1 MLLKTNELCYFN
13 WKQIMDSKTKN
24 NFENFDTLADCFKN
38 LSEDQLD
45 KISENK
51 VHIKY
56 NKKEIVAKQ
65 GSFASHIIFIKQGYL
80 KLYIESEWDAKDLII
95 NIFGPN
101 QLIGLS
107 SLFESNTYQYSVA
120 ALVPS
125 ELCLFE
131 VNDIKYMIG
140 QNSEFALGIL
150 RRSHRSTIHAY
161 NQMYNLTHKQLNGRI
176 ASAFLYLSRQ
186 VFESATFEMILSRN
200 ELANFTAMSTMSAVR
215 TIKDLEKQGVITDI
229 NGIIEIKDFK
239 TLEKISKFG

>member
-1 MLLKTNELCYFN
+1 MESKTN
-13 WKQIMDSKTKN
+13 KN
-24 NFENFDTLADCFKN
+24 CENCDTLAECFKH
-38 LSEDQLD
+38 LSEDQLQ
-45 KISENK
+45 KISRNK
-51 VHIKY
+51 VHLRY

-80 KLYIESEWDAKDLII
+80 KLYVESESDDKDLII

-107 SLFESNTYQYSVA
+107 SLFESNAYQYSVS
-120 ALVPS
+120 ALVPA

-131 VNDIKYMIG
+131 VKDIKYMIG

-150 RRSHRSTIHAY
+150 RRSHKSTIYAY
-161 NQMYNLTHKQLNGRI
+161 KQMYNLTHKQLHGRV

-186 VFESATFEMILSRN
+186 VFQSASFEMILSRS

-215 TIKDLEKQGVITDI
+215 TINDLKKQGIISDK
-229 NGIIEIKDFK
+229 NGIIEVLDFEAM
-239 TLEKISKFG
+239 EKISNFG

>member
-1 MLLKTNELCYFN
+1 
-13 WKQIMDSKTKN
+13 MDSKTNKN
-24 NFENFDTLADCFKN
+24 CENCDTIAECFKN
-38 LSEDQLD
+38 LSEDELK
-45 KISENK
+45 KITENK
-51 VHIKY
+51 VQLKF
-56 NKKEIVAKQ
+56 NKKEVVAKQ
-65 GSFASHIIFIKQGYL
+65 VSFASHIIFIRKGYL
-80 KLYIESEWDAKDLII
+80 KLYIESEWEAKDLII

-161 NQMYNLTHKQLNGRI
+161 NQLYNLTHKQLSGRI

-186 VFESATFEMILSRN
+186 VFDSNSFEMILSRN

-215 TIKDLEKQGVITDI
+215 TIKDLEKQGVISDK

-239 TLEKISKFG
+239 SLENISKFG

>member
-1 MLLKTNELCYFN
+1 
-13 WKQIMDSKTKN
+13 MDSKSNKN
-24 NFENFDTLADCFKN
+24 CENCDTIAECFKH
-38 LSEDQLD
+38 LSEGELK
-45 KISENK
+45 KITENK
-51 VHIKY
+51 VQLKF
-56 NKKEIVAKQ
+56 NKKEVVAKQ
-65 GSFASHIIFIKQGYL
+65 GSFASHIIFIRKGYL
-80 KLYIESEWDAKDLII
+80 KLYIESEWEAKDLII

-131 VNDIKYMIG
+131 VNDIKYLIG
-140 QNSEFALGIL
+140 KNSEFALGIL

-161 NQMYNLTHKQLNGRI
+161 NQLYNLTHKQLSGRI

-186 VFESATFEMILSRN
+186 VFDSNSFEMILSRI

-215 TIKDLEKQGVITDI
+215 TIKNLEKQGVISDE

-239 TLEKISKFG
+239 ALENISKFG

>member
-1 MLLKTNELCYFN
+1 
-13 WKQIMDSKTKN
+13 MDSKSNKN
-24 NFENFDTLADCFKN
+24 CENCDTIAECFKS
-38 LSEDQLD
+38 LSEDELK
-45 KISENK
+45 KITENK
-51 VHIKY
+51 VQLKF
-56 NKKEIVAKQ
+56 NKKEVVAKQ
-65 GSFASHIIFIKQGYL
+65 GSFASHIIFIRKGYL
-80 KLYIESEWDAKDLII
+80 KLYIESEWEAKDLII

-161 NQMYNLTHKQLNGRI
+161 NQLYNLTHKQLNGRI

-186 VFESATFEMILSRN
+186 VFDSASFEIILSRN

-215 TIKDLEKQGVITDI
+215 TIKELEKQGIISDK

-239 TLEKISKFG
+239 ALENISRFG

>member
-1 MLLKTNELCYFN
+1 MKKLKENRHCENCDTMAKC
-13 WKQIMDSKTKN
+13 
-24 NFENFDTLADCFKN
+24 FEH
-38 LSEDQLD
+38 LSEKQLA
-45 KISENK
+45 KLSENK
-51 VHIKY
+51 VHLY
-56 NKKEIVAKQ
+56 YGKKETVAKQ
-65 GSFASHIIFIKQGYL
+65 GSYASHIIFIRQGYL
-80 KLYIESEWDAKDLII
+80 KLYIESGFDNRDLII
-95 NIFGPN
+95 NVFGPN

-131 VNDIKYMIG
+131 VKDIKQMIEK
-140 QNSEFALGIL
+140 NTEFALGIL
-150 RRSHRSTIHAY
+150 RRSHKSTIHAY

-186 VFESATFEMILSRN
+186 VFHSDTFEMILSRN

-215 TIKDLEKQGVITDI
+215 TIKDLEKQGIIADN
-229 NGIIEIKDFK
+229 NGIIEILDFE

>member
-1 MLLKTNELCYFN
+1 
-13 WKQIMDSKTKN
+13 MDSKANKIYDN
-24 NFENFDTLADCFKN
+24 CDIIADCFNN
-38 LSEDQLD
+38 LTEKELE
-45 KISENK
+45 KLTENK
-51 VHIKY
+51 VQLKF
-56 NKKEIVAKQ
+56 NKKEVVAKQ
-65 GSFASHIIFIKQGYL
+65 GSFASHIIFIKKGFL
-80 KLYIESEWDAKDLII
+80 KLYIESEWEAKDLII
-95 NIFGPN
+95 NVFGPN

-120 ALVPS
+120 ALIPS

-131 VNDIKYMIG
+131 VKDIKHMIG

-186 VFESATFEMILSRN
+186 VFYSATFEMILSRN

-215 TIKDLEKQGVITDI
+215 TIKDLEKQGVISDE
-229 NGIIEIKDFK
+229 NGIIEIKDFSA
-239 TLEKISKFG
+239 LEKISKFG

>member
-1 MLLKTNELCYFN
+1 
-13 WKQIMDSKTKN
+13 MDSKSNKN
-24 NFENFDTLADCFKN
+24 CENCDTIADCFKN
-38 LSEDQLD
+38 LSEKELK
-45 KISENK
+45 KITENK
-51 VHIKY
+51 VQLKF
-56 NKKEIVAKQ
+56 NKKEVVAKQ
-65 GSFASHIIFIKQGYL
+65 GSFASHIIFIRKGYL
-80 KLYIESEWDAKDLII
+80 KLYIESEWEAKDLII

-161 NQMYNLTHKQLNGRI
+161 NQLYNLTHKQLSGRI

-186 VFESATFEMILSRN
+186 VFDSNSFEMILSRN

-215 TIKDLEKQGVITDI
+215 TIKDLEKQGVISNE

-239 TLEKISKFG
+239 TLENISNFG

>member
-1 MLLKTNELCYFN
+1 MESLTN
-13 WKQIMDSKTKN
+13 KN
-24 NFENFDTLADCFKN
+24 CENCDTLAECFKN

-45 KISENK
+45 KISKNK
-51 VHIKY
+51 VHLRY
-56 NKKEIVAKQ
+56 NKKETIVKQ
-65 GSFASHIIFIKQGYL
+65 GSFASHIIFIREGYL

-120 ALVPS
+120 ALIPS

-131 VNDIKYMIG
+131 VKDIQYMIG
-140 QNSEFALGIL
+140 QNTEFALGIL
-150 RRSHRSTIHAY
+150 RRSHKSTIHAY
-161 NQMYNLTHKQLNGRI
+161 NQMFNLTHKQLNGRI

-186 VFESATFEMILSRN
+186 VFHSDSFEMILSRS

-229 NGIIEIKDFK
+229 KGVIKINDFEA
-239 TLEKISKFG
+239 LEKISKFG